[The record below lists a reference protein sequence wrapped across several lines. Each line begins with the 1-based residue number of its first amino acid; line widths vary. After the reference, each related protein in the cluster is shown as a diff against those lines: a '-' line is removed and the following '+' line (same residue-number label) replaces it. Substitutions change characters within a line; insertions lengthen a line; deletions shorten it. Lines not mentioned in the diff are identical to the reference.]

1 MPHDN
6 MPWGTYSTT
15 NLTTLL
21 FVSEMLIVSLWGD
34 YMKCQRKSELLLFLA
49 CSLAFLGSISE
60 NVYVYFMARI
70 LEVAEKGWTGELFGS
85 VVIYISAILIYFL
98 LFALTGI
105 TRAFFLASGT
115 TDIRNR
121 MMKNILERPLILFRK
136 QDDSYYLNLLGADT
150 ELYRETRLLN
160 ITYIFSCMG
169 SLVSASFFLYRLHP
183 WLLLAGIIVA
193 FVPLL
198 TSKIFA
204 KAARKHRQIV
214 SQTSEK
220 YTEILKECIEGYETV
235 RTMNGCRSFLN
246 RFNIS
251 ACQKATAQKNSDI
264 INRMS
269 LTVLL
274 MSAAIANV
282 ACICVGAYLVAQES
296 LAVSM
301 MLAAVQHSSNLSN
314 QLSNLMEYV
323 VDFRA
328 SKPLV
333 EKLKSET
340 QVPCPADG
348 GLMPTG
354 DQSLAYENVSF
365 GFGDRKLYDN
375 LSCSFAPGGCYAILG
390 ESGSGKSTLTKLL
403 LKYYDNY
410 EGKITLAGQDIR
422 NLSEEEIYRVVGLVS
437 QSPFLFN
444 ASLYENI
451 TMFTNDPPKDS
462 AEYGKLLAD
471 LNLTA
476 LAQRVGDAPL
486 GDFGDNISGGE
497 RQRIN
502 IARAL
507 RSHPAI
513 LIFDEPTTGLDPE
526 NVALIDQF
534 IFDRKD
540 VTRIV
545 ITHNWSEA
553 YLARFDSVL
562 RIGEKA

>member
-1 MPHDN
+1 MK
-6 MPWGTYSTT
+6 
-15 NLTTLL
+15 LTRRTKYLIFLTFL
-21 FVSEMLIVSLWGD
+21 FSVGD
-34 YMKCQRKSELLLFLA
+34 YIFYVIHVHYESE
-49 CSLAFLGSISE
+49 I
-60 NVYVYFMARI
+60 
-70 LEVAEKGWTGELFGS
+70 
-85 VVIYISAILIYFL
+85 
-98 LFALTGI
+98 LTGI
-105 TRAFFLASGT
+105 EQSSMEMVLKFVALAGGCYLMHMVFRFLSVVNHLRYLADGV
-115 TDIRNR
+115 TDVRDHIMKSILNRPIR
-121 MMKNILERPLILFRK
+121 LFRK
-136 QDDSYYLNLLGADT
+136 KNNSYYLNLLGEDA
-150 ELYRETRLLN
+150 ELYRSTWLN
-160 ITYIFSCMG
+160 RIYSIFYGITSVVITASMLFF
-169 SLVSASFFLYRLHP
+169 LHPSFFVV
-183 WLLLAGIIVA
+183 GIVTSVI
-193 FVPLL
+193 PLL
-198 TSKIFA
+198 TANLFT
-204 KAARKHRQIV
+204 KATQEKRRMV
-214 SQTSEK
+214 SQTAEK
-220 YTEILKECIEGYETV
+220 FTGLLKEGVEGNETL
-235 RTMNGCRSFLN
+235 RSTKGKGPFLTQ
-246 RFNIS
+246 FHVVAEKKAEAQTKS
-251 ACQKATAQKNSDI
+251 ALINNLSLMTLLTSGVIAQ
-264 INRMS
+264 
-269 LTVLL
+269 L
-274 MSAAIANV
+274 
-282 ACICVGAYLVAQES
+282 ACMGVGGYLSITGLVS
-296 LAVSM
+296 VSM
-301 MLAAVQHSSNLSN
+301 VFAALRYVTDLSN
-314 QLSNLMEYV
+314 SLSNTMEYI

-340 QVPCPADG
+340 EVPCPADG

-354 DQSLAYENVSF
+354 DQSLVYENVSF
-365 GFGDRKLYDN
+365 GFGDRQLYED

-403 LKYYDNY
+403 LKYYDDY
-410 EGKITLAGQDIR
+410 QGTITLAGQDIR
-422 NLSEEEIYRVVGLVS
+422 DLSEEEIYRVVGLVS

-462 AEYGKLLAD
+462 PEYEKLLAD

-545 ITHNWSEA
+545 ITHNWSEE
-553 YLARFDSVL
+553 YLSRFDSVL
-562 RIGEKA
+562 RIGEKAPTEID